1 LSHNKIFGEIYDR
14 GARAGFSESSEEGGH
29 AIPFAL
35 CAIPARTLAP
45 HVSAELYSQ
54 LFYTPLYCGHILS
67 PESSTI
73 GIYESNVGN
82 NSIISRCKI
91 FHITY
96 SPNNFINILLILLIL
111 LILYYI
117 AI

>member
-14 GARAGFSESSEEGGH
+14 GAQAGFSESSEEGGH

-35 CAIPARTLAP
+35 CTIPARTP

-82 NSIISRCKI
+82 SSIISRCEI
-91 FHITY
+91 FHINY
-96 SPNNFINILLILLIL
+96 SSNNFINILLILLIL
-111 LILYYI
+111 YYI